1 MVTMMPVWAEKIGV
15 PRALAVEFPFGQTLG
30 QPLDSTQQNRIICE
44 ALQVL
49 ETADEPGTIVHST
62 EKWPLDPEVSIKA
75 WQPEQPSPIV
85 QKLAPQIRTLLRQK
99 RKETLDL
106 DIKL

>member
-1 MVTMMPVWAEKIGV
+1 MMPVWADKIGI

-30 QPLDSTQQNRIICE
+30 QPGDAAQQNRIICE

-49 ETADEPGTIVHST
+49 ETAEKPGTIVHSS
-62 EKWPLDPEVSIKA
+62 EKWKLDTDYSIKA

-85 QKLAPQIRTLLRQK
+85 QLLAPQIRTLLRQK
-99 RKETLDL
+99 RKETNESDK
-106 DIKL
+106 KLH